1 MKLKVVSHSTSDPE
15 PKKKI
20 SLKTTKPSPATY
32 QTQAQLDADNAFALD
47 FNKRHNLA
55 NGVGIFAGKN
65 IGDPIVQY
73 RTLDGKPY
81 VPQQMPASMIK
92 NSVPDWVTELHMDDE
107 WKMPYYKDG
116 NDIVFVK
123 KEFMNSPRFLK
134 PTPTPQQTMLLA
146 KK

>member
-1 MKLKVVSHSTSDPE
+1 MKLKVTPLSGGDPE
-15 PKKKI
+15 PKKKTL
-20 SLKTTKPSPATY
+20 LKSSPQVY
-32 QTQAQLDADNAFALD
+32 KTQAEVDAANAFARD
-47 FNKRHNLA
+47 FSKRHNTLFA
-55 NGVGIFAGKN
+55 NDAYVAKKP
-65 IGDPIVQY
+65 GDPVVQY

-116 NDIVFVK
+116 NDMVFVK
-123 KEFMNSPRFLK
+123 KEFYNSPRFTK
-134 PTPTPQQTMLLA
+134 TTPTNPKQQMILLA